1 MKNVKFVFAAIGG
14 ATLVGLLIVGWLVF
28 SAFGRRGEARDEY
41 EAACS
46 TRTRLNAS
54 TVPLTAET
62 EARLKKNADV
72 YRAWTD
78 EAARCASR
86 GDRPA
91 STNLTAASFKQRLV
105 DEAFELRRLPGADGP
120 LVDEGFAFGF
130 VDYITGGKIPEA
142 VQLVRLERRWTDI
155 RLLTELFSTNGVA
168 KLTDIVIVEKKA
180 DEKKS
185 AVKSAS
191 KDKSKKNA
199 KKGAKKGSAEDGEAE
214 KTTAESYEIRLKVSP
229 AALVRVLKALA
240 SDSRFIIV
248 DSFSFAR
255 PVDQVMNK
263 LGDSKKESAEKQGTN
278 RKRGR
283 KRLVEAKEES
293 DESKEEDKDKGF
305 VVDPEKEAP
314 FDLTLTLTVL
324 DFGHP
329 QTEE

>member
-1 MKNVKFVFAAIGG
+1 MKNMKVIFAAIGG
-14 ATLVGLLIVGWLVF
+14 ATLAGLLIVGWLVF

-41 EAACS
+41 EAVCS
-46 TRTRLNAS
+46 TRDRLNGS

-86 GDRPA
+86 GDRSA

-130 VDYITGGKIPEA
+130 VDYITGGKIPEVA
-142 VQLVRLERRWTDI
+142 QLVRLERRWTDI
-155 RLLTELFSTNGVA
+155 RLLTELFSTNGVT
-168 KLTDIVIVEKKA
+168 KLTDIVIVEKKPE
-180 DEKKS
+180 EKKS
-185 AVKSAS
+185 VKSATK
-191 KDKSKKNA
+191 KDKTKKNAKKNA
-199 KKGAKKGSAEDGEAE
+199 KKGAVEDEEAE
-214 KTTAESYEIRLKVSP
+214 KTTAESYEIRLKASP
-229 AALVRVLKALA
+229 TALVRVLKALA

-248 DSFSFAR
+248 DGFSFAR
-255 PVDQVMNK
+255 PVDQVMNA
-263 LGDSKKESAEKQGTN
+263 LGDTKKESSEKQGAN
-278 RKRGR
+278 RKRGKKHR
-283 KRLVEAKEES
+283 AEAKEES
-293 DESKEEDKDKGF
+293 DESEVKKGF
-305 VVDPEKEAP
+305 AVSVEDEAP
-314 FDLTLTLTVL
+314 FDLTLTLTIL

>member
-1 MKNVKFVFAAIGG
+1 MKNMKVIFAAIGG
-14 ATLVGLLIVGWLVF
+14 VTLVGLLIVGWLVF
-28 SAFGRRGEARDEY
+28 SAFGRRGEAREEY
-41 EAACS
+41 EAVCS
-46 TRTRLNAS
+46 TCTRLNGS

-86 GDRPA
+86 GDRSA

-130 VDYITGGKIPEA
+130 VDYITGGKIPE
-142 VQLVRLERRWTDI
+142 VSQLAQLERRWTDI
-155 RLLTELFSTNGVA
+155 RLLTELFSTNGVT

-180 DEKKS
+180 EAKKPSAKVVAKKNVKKS
-185 AVKSAS
+185 
-191 KDKSKKNA
+191 A
-199 KKGAKKGSAEDGEAE
+199 KKGAAEDEEAD
-214 KTTAESYEIRLKVSP
+214 KTTSENYEIRLKASP

-240 SDSRFIIV
+240 SDPRFIIV
-248 DSFSFAR
+248 DGFSFAR
-255 PVDQVMNK
+255 PVDQVMNA
-263 LGDSKKESAEKQGTN
+263 LGDSKKESTEKQGTN
-278 RKRGR
+278 RRRMKKRR
-283 KRLVEAKEES
+283 VEIEEES
-293 DESKEEDKDKGF
+293 DADEVKKGF
-305 VVDPEKEAP
+305 AVDVEEEAP